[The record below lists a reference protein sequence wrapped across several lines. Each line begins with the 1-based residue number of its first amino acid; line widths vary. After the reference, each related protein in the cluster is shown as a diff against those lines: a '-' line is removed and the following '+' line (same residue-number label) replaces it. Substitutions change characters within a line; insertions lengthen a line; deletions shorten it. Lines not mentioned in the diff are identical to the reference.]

1 MLEFDLCRDDRHEAG
16 EVYGDRR
23 ADNGGEGALSCG
35 VLVLA
40 TATAAAEDMAYSV
53 TVTGACKSQ
62 MFAGWDDC
70 QGTATYTAF
79 KNGKYNFRFI
89 DKNNNVYVL
98 AGGKDRQL
106 DVSKPLFEHRQHGHH
121 HRRQESRGFTS
132 DGWVQYEAQFG
143 RREVR
148 LYRLRRVQLQDGIL
162 QVQDHQHHGCGASLR
177 AVKFGLPR
185 RLRDGHGPGVF
196 AIPIRWSAAIGEAC
210 GWRGIARTKGHG
222 EIHMAHR
229 AAGKGHREQ

>member
-1 MLEFDLCRDDRHEAG
+1 MAWVAPTRAAPPHTQSSFEDTTIDGKKAVDSQAMGGCNTKLSPDG
-16 EVYGDRR
+16 EKFVYI
-23 ADNGGEGALSCG
+23 
-35 VLVLA
+35 
-40 TATAAAEDMAYSV
+40 
-53 TVTGACKSQ
+53 
-62 MFAGWDDC
+62 DC
-70 QGTATYTAF
+70 A
-79 KNGKYNFRFI
+79 
-89 DKNNNVYVL
+89 
-98 AGGKDRQL
+98 
-106 DVSKPLFEHRQHGHH
+106 
-121 HRRQESRGFTS
+121 
-132 DGWVQYEAQFG
+132 
-143 RREVR
+143 
-148 LYRLRRVQLQDGIL
+148 QLQEGIL